1 VKEVYPPSN
10 VSIPSDSGNRNNAA
24 YRLPAVLVNNEELLM
39 SGAWQIV
46 RPTMK
51 RGEDHVLEISEFM
64 LSAVLAEAN
73 EEMRIQLELSESQFR
88 DLKAMMKDTENDTYK
103 ELFNNAL
110 SLLQWAT
117 DEVKVGNVIAAVAE
131 KEDKYRVLV
140 MPALE
145 RAARGA
151 RHELERAETK
161 AS

>member
-1 VKEVYPPSN
+1 
-10 VSIPSDSGNRNNAA
+10 
-24 YRLPAVLVNNEELLM
+24 
-39 SGAWQIV
+39 
-46 RPTMK
+46 
-51 RGEDHVLEISEFM
+51 
-64 LSAVLAEAN
+64 
-73 EEMRIQLELSESQFR
+73 MRIQLELSESQFR